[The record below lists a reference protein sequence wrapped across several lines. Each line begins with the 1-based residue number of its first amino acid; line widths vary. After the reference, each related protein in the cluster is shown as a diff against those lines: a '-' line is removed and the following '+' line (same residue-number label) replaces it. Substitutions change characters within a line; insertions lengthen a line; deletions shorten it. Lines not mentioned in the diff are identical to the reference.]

1 LKGSIS
7 RGRETIVTAAK
18 SKASICRK
26 KKRGILTAADEGV
39 QSAEGE
45 RERYSCCSKPK
56 GSICRVRET
65 IVAATKSNGS
75 ICRGRETDI
84 LPEANPKGS
93 ICRGRNTHTHT
104 YILAAAKQSLQSA
117 EVLPE
122 SQLNLLHRLNNSF
135 LQLPTLFINCTI
147 RVICERETDII
158 PCSGTSSIASRHRR
172 ATGVLS
178 RNVSVITCNPFMHA
192 PRSPVILEYF
202 LKYSNHTI
210 MYLWPT
216 DCLMQQH
223 QCNAFT

>member
-1 LKGSIS
+1 MVQSTEGMRQTYFLKQ
-7 RGRETIVTAAK
+7 TQK
-18 SKASICRK
+18 
-26 KKRGILTAADEGV
+26 V
-39 QSAEGE
+39 QSAEE
-45 RERYSCCSKPK
+45 
-56 GSICRVRET
+56 ET
-65 IVAATKSNGS
+65 H
-75 ICRGRETDI
+75 
-84 LPEANPKGS
+84 
-93 ICRGRNTHTHT
+93 THTHT

-158 PCSGTSSIASRHRR
+158 PCSGTSLIASCHRR